1 MEHSQHPNPRL
12 LSCLS
17 WAPISL
23 PNYRGSSKGE
33 IFKKG
38 GGWLCRWDPG
48 ARDGVWSGYT
58 NPAADNIIYDP
69 FLMDL
74 EWQQFQSTARVG
86 GKRQHIAD
94 AHEDDRQLCNRPHSG

>member
-38 GGWLCRWDPG
+38 GVGS
-48 ARDGVWSGYT
+48 ADGTQGRGTVCDQVT
-58 NPAADNIIYDP
+58 RTQRLTTL
-69 FLMDL
+69 FM
-74 EWQQFQSTARVG
+74 T
-86 GKRQHIAD
+86 
-94 AHEDDRQLCNRPHSG
+94 HS